1 MKKFLILLTLFSI
14 LAVSTNGYE
23 AFAKAKNT
31 RPYIYRVS
39 DENNH
44 GVGVISPRGYEC
56 LYTDLTF
63 NKYSKRLSKLRD
75 QTVTV
80 GTSYHVQKYKNGK
93 KFQAIYEAIYQ
104 NHQLIGYA
112 WHGAIQLNKTASFNH
127 QMAIN
132 TISVINNARSHNGL
146 APLQLDFDLEKDA
159 NQKIATIES
168 HPVPANTI
176 NTAYWQFSSE
186 DNFRGTSLS
195 WILYSDISNSNDVN
209 YTKLITDNNITRI
222 AVSAKNTT
230 ILKGKTNRSNN
241 YYVVIETK

>member
-1 MKKFLILLTLFSI
+1 MKKFLILLTL
-14 LAVSTNGYE
+14 LATFTVSTSGYQ
-23 AFAKAKNT
+23 AFAKTKNT
-31 RPYIYRVS
+31 KPYIYSVS

-44 GVGVISPRGYEC
+44 GVGVINSKHYEY

-63 NKYSKRLSKLRD
+63 TKHAKRLYTLQD
-75 QTVTV
+75 QPVTV

-93 KFQAIYEAIYQ
+93 KFQAIYQAIYQ

-132 TISVINNARSHNGL
+132 TISVINIARNYNGL

-159 NQKIATIES
+159 NQKITSIENS
-168 HPVPANTI
+168 PIPANT
-176 NTAYWQFSSE
+176 NSVTYWQFSDE
-186 DNFRGTSLS
+186 NNYRGTSLS
-195 WILYSDISNSNDVN
+195 WILYSDISDSSDAN
-209 YTKLITDNNITRI
+209 YTKLLTDGNITKI
-222 AVSAKNTT
+222 GVSAKNTT
-230 ILKGKTNRSNN
+230 ILNGKTNKSNN